1 MRSFVAIPLE
11 GDTIR
16 RLKELQE
23 GPDGIRWQDPANMHL
38 TLKFLGDL
46 PGERLDRLA
55 ALLSGLR
62 HPSFDMTLAGVGAF
76 PDPSRPKVIWAG
88 VNPHP
93 ALMELQRE
101 VESAAGEVGV
111 EREEREYRPH
121 VTLGRV
127 ERAPAGEVDRYLE
140 RHDDWGIKKIP
151 VRSFLLYTSRLESD
165 GAIHSVR
172 DRFRLGEAG
181 ADGP

>member
-23 GPDGIRWQDPANMHL
+23 GPGGIRWQDPANMHL
-38 TLKFLGDL
+38 TLTFLGDL

-55 ALLSGLR
+55 AILSGLR
-62 HPSFDMTLAGVGAF
+62 CPSFDMTLEGVGVF

-101 VESAAGEVGV
+101 VESAAEEVGV
-111 EREEREYRPH
+111 AREEREYRPH

-127 ERAPAGEVDRYLE
+127 EDAPAGAVGRYLE
-140 RHDDWGIKKIP
+140 RHGGWRVKKIP

-172 DRFRLGEAG
+172 DRFRLAG
-181 ADGP
+181 AGTGGR